1 MSGARL
7 RAWGGAALTAAALG
21 LALWVRLWG
30 LEVASSRTDE
40 INFWRSGMGDP
51 EAGRWEQLCRLW
63 REPPWFNQMPTG
75 DSIPAAWCG
84 LRGMRG
90 PEVGIGEVRRPFA
103 LLGWL
108 GVAAVAVW
116 LYVRRGWMAAWL
128 AAVWLGLLPLHA
140 YHSREAYYY
149 APLLGMAGLALPWAE
164 GTAADALRGLERA
177 GKGWNL
183 ALGAA
188 LMLGLCMTHM
198 GAWAPTAAAWGCV
211 GLALW
216 SGSGTEGAR
225 VLRRRWMGGWTAASV
240 VIVLG
245 MSRWIVRAL
254 IEMMR
259 TTTGEAA
266 FIGGKASW
274 VVPHILPFYCGG
286 GLWMGWLVLAGT
298 LTTALL
304 AWWLLR
310 RKALPEPAAE
320 PAGKTGF
327 HTMETGFQKRGKA
340 KKQVSIEWKRVSWVG
355 RLAEGDV
362 TYRVTGALLA
372 VTFAVSVAYVV
383 GIGGGVA
390 KMAYLLTCLPL
401 FVAWTAMG
409 GERLGRALGG
419 GRGVVACVGL
429 GLAVGAAFWGMAR
442 DVMRLEGR
450 PTPYAALR
458 DWLDENLH
466 AGDIAIVDRWFEP
479 WNEMLLYAPQKVE
492 VSFTV
497 PDEPYDAYVRNRWRD
512 VTREVFERG
521 EAQAFIRLTQNHA
534 ARMGVWNWPERFF
547 AHHATVSNAVGL
559 KMARNGSAPMEDF
572 YDYPSRLAVEVF
584 WDDPE
589 DVAEKQARR
598 GEKAWVSFGEGWS
611 TMKPWQQGDMRHYR
625 TLRGGETG
633 ELEVRYFGEAADK
646 VTVEVTGVGI
656 GGKAVCRAGRKT
668 QLTFEPGMISVLAFD
683 QKLEP
688 GLTRI
693 PFSVQAAEGAGLAVE
708 SIRVR

>member
-1 MSGARL
+1 MSRAKL
-7 RAWGGAALTAAALG
+7 WAWGGAALVAVALG

-30 LEVASSRTDE
+30 LEVSSSRTDE
-40 INFWRSGMGDP
+40 INFWRAGMGEP
-51 EAGRWEQLCRLW
+51 TAGRWEQLCKLW

-75 DSIPAAWCG
+75 DSIPMVWCA
-84 LRGMRG
+84 LRGVRG

-108 GVAAVAVW
+108 GVVAVAVW
-116 LYVRRGWMAAWL
+116 LYVRRGWTAAWL
-128 AAVWLGLLPLHA
+128 GAVWLGLLPIHA

-149 APLLGMAGLALPWAE
+149 APLLCMAGLALPWAA

-177 GKGWNL
+177 GKAWNL

-198 GAWAPTAAAWGCV
+198 GAWAPAVAAWGCV
-211 GLALW
+211 GVALW
-216 SGSGTEGAR
+216 AGAGSEGAR
-225 VLRRRWMGGWTAASV
+225 TLRSRWMGGWSVASV
-240 VIVLG
+240 VILLG
-245 MSRWIVRAL
+245 MSRWIGRA
-254 IEMMR
+254 IHEMAR
-259 TTTGEAA
+259 KSSGETE
-266 FIGGKASW
+266 FVGGKASW
-274 VVPHILPFYCGG
+274 VLPHILPFYCGG
-286 GLWMGWLVLAGT
+286 GHWMGWVVLAGVVG
-298 LTTALL
+298 TAVA
-304 AWWLLR
+304 AWMLLR
-310 RKALPEPAAE
+310 RKQAALATETAE
-320 PAGKTGF
+320 KTGF
-327 HTMETGFQKRGKA
+327 HTMETGFSKRGKE
-340 KKQVSIEWKRVSWVG
+340 KKQVSIVWKRVSWLG

-362 TYRVTGALLA
+362 TYRVTGAMLA
-372 VTFAVSVAYVV
+372 VVFAANVAYVLAA
-383 GIGGGVA
+383 GGGLA
-390 KMAYLLTCLPL
+390 KMAYLLACLPL
-401 FVAWTAMG
+401 FVAWAAMG

-419 GRGVVACVGL
+419 GRGAAACVGL
-429 GLAVGAAFWGMAR
+429 GVAVGAAFWGMTR

-450 PTPYAALR
+450 PTPYVALR
-458 DWLDENLH
+458 DWLDGNLH

-479 WNEMLLYAPQKVE
+479 WNEMLLYAPEKVT

-521 EAQAFIRLTQNHA
+521 EAQAFIRLTQNQAH
-534 ARMGVWNWPERFF
+534 RMGVWTWPERFF
-547 AHHATVSNAVGL
+547 AHHATVMNVGGL
-559 KMARNGSAPMEDF
+559 RMMLNGSAPMEDF

-598 GEKAWVSFGEGWS
+598 GAKAWVSFGEGWR

-633 ELEVRYFGEAADK
+633 ELEIRFFGEQAEK

-656 GGKAVCRAGRKT
+656 GGQAVCRAGRKT

>member
-128 AAVWLGLLPLHA
+128 GAVWLGLLPLHA

-149 APLLGMAGLALPWAE
+149 APLLGMAGLALPWAA

-216 SGSGTEGAR
+216 SGSGSEGAR
-225 VLRRRWMGGWTAASV
+225 ALRRRWMGGWTAASV

-298 LTTALL
+298 LATAFL

-310 RKALPEPAAE
+310 RKATPEPAAE

-401 FVAWTAMG
+401 FVAWAAMG

-589 DVAEKQARR
+589 DVSEKQARR